1 MVNFLHLSNAVK
13 GLRELVN
20 LNTDASKENPV
31 IKLCTY
37 SLNKLLYAFVKI
49 GSDQTCRLQIPLSKS
64 FLKMFNKK
72 DCKNSTSMLMFFN
85 QDHNVLT
92 VVSDINVLQLKKF
105 NLQFIQS

>member
-1 MVNFLHLSNAVK
+1 MQVKKILS
-13 GLRELVN
+13 
-20 LNTDASKENPV
+20 LNCVLIFE
-31 IKLCTY
+31 
-37 SLNKLLYAFVKI
+37 LNKLLYFFVKI
-49 GSDQTCRLQIPLSKS
+49 GSDQTCRLEIPLRRS